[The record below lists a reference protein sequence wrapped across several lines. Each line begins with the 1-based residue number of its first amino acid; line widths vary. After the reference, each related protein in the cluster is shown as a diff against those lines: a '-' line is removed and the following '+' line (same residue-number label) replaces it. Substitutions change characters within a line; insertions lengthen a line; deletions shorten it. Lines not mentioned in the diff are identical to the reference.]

1 MNISGTKRVTVPQ
14 LALIGATRGL
24 IGFGAGLLL
33 AHKFKSEQRKILG
46 WSLLL
51 SGLAS
56 TVPIAMKVF
65 GQKQASG
72 TQHRAKGTLDRVP
85 ETPLAEQR
93 IKATIR

>member
-1 MNISGTKRVTVPQ
+1 MNISGTKRVTVSQ

-33 AHKFKSEQRKILG
+33 AHKFKREQRKILG

-51 SGLAS
+51 TGLAS
-56 TVPIAMKVF
+56 TVPLAMKVF
-65 GQKQASG
+65 GQKQASII
-72 TQHRAKGTLDRVP
+72 QHRAKETLARAP